1 MALLGSSKGVSK
13 KDINFFEEYTAAA
26 RKTARYL
33 AYFIFAA
40 LVVIAIFVIWWFIA
54 FLQNNA
60 IKKDITAMQERI
72 ASDEFKDVEV
82 LAAQYEADLAK
93 KNEQLYAMSSM
104 RNYVDTTLVAN
115 PVILDLLLE
124 NIPSDAYIDAYS
136 LNGNQFT
143 ITGYSFTDYSAVNL
157 VAMLQD
163 EANVFSTTIPT
174 RISLNRVNDVSVI
187 NPDGTYDY
195 IDCYYT
201 FTIIG
206 NLTSKINVSISSYAN
221 LDGQVV
227 ALGGIQNSQYE
238 FGSDFENKDFT
249 TITYNG
255 VNYTLTS
262 IQVDGYEVNGEV
274 LSEIMATGT
283 HVIKNLTQNVEV
295 SYYYTVAV
303 ESTEGGEA

>member
-26 RKTARYL
+26 RRTARYL

-60 IKKDITAMQERI
+60 IKKDITAMQDRI

-93 KNEQLYAMSSM
+93 KNEQLYAISSM
-104 RNYVDTTLVAN
+104 RNTIDTTLVAN
-115 PVILDLLLE
+115 PAILDLLIE
-124 NIPSDAYIDAYS
+124 NIPSDAYVDSYT

-143 ITGYSFTDYSAVNL
+143 ITGFAFTDYSAVNL

-163 EANVFSTTIPT
+163 EANVFNTKVPT
-174 RISLNRVNDVSVI
+174 KINLNRVDDVSVL

-195 IDCYYT
+195 INCYYS
-201 FTIIG
+201 FTITG
-206 NLTSKINVSISSYAN
+206 NLTTRVNVSISSYAN
-221 LDGQVV
+221 VNGQVV
-227 ALGGIQNSQYE
+227 ALGGIQNNQYE
-238 FGSDFENKDFT
+238 FGDDFENKDFT

-255 VNYTLTS
+255 VNYSLTS
-262 IQVDGYEVNGEV
+262 IQVDGSEVSGEV
-274 LSEIMATGT
+274 LSEINATGT

-295 SYYYTVAV
+295 TYYYAVAV